1 MFCFFNASAK
11 VIKKS
16 SAPVFT
22 ETVEKPGS
30 RCMAKIEGTL
40 HVQRPKGIA
49 VVVEHTQKK
58 ETRLFSDLKNF
69 FLKRL
74 TVSFHP
80 PPQETHHHHLPAA
93 PEYEAETI

>member
-58 ETRLFSDLKNF
+58 GNKTFFGLEKLFSKATDRQF
-69 FLKRL
+69 SSPPTRD
-74 TVSFHP
+74 P
-80 PPQETHHHHLPAA
+80 PPPPSHHPGV
-93 PEYEAETI
+93 